1 MLQFSPNLVAG
12 GTILPYRVV
21 KMDTTAFQGVASTAA
36 ADFVVGVTDGS
47 TRRFDSANH
56 AEVVNGVGDPISL
69 QPSNCVQL
77 TASASI
83 TAGQGLI
90 PTTAG
95 KVVAVSGSGNVAHF
109 VALEGAGADGQ
120 IFWAYRL
127 PSTKAV

>member
-36 ADFVVGVTDGS
+36 GDFVVGVTDGS

-56 AEVVNGVGDPISL
+56 ADTGDPISL

-77 TASASI
+77 TASTSI
-83 TAGQGLI
+83 TAGQGLV

-95 KVVAVSGSGNVAHF
+95 KVTPVTSTNTALF
-109 VALEGAGADGQ
+109 VALEGASGDNV

-127 PSTKAV
+127 PATKVS

>member
-36 ADFVVGVTDGS
+36 GDFVVGVTDGS

-56 AEVVNGVGDPISL
+56 AETGDPISL

-77 TASASI
+77 TASAGI
-83 TAGQGLI
+83 TAGQGVI

>member
-1 MLQFSPNLVAG
+1 MLQFSPNLIAG
-12 GTILPYRVV
+12 SAILPYRVV

-36 ADFVVGVTDGS
+36 GDFVVGVSDGS

-56 AEVVNGVGDPISL
+56 ADTGDPISL

-77 TASASI
+77 TASAAI
-83 TAGQGLI
+83 TAGQGVI

>member
-1 MLQFSPNLVAG
+1 MLQFSPNLIAG
-12 GTILPYRVV
+12 SAILPYRVV

-36 ADFVVGVTDGS
+36 GDFVVGVSDGS

-56 AEVVNGVGDPISL
+56 ADTGDPISL

-77 TASASI
+77 TASAAI
-83 TAGQGLI
+83 TAGQGVI
-90 PTTAG
+90 ATTAG
-95 KVVAVSGSGNVAHF
+95 KVVAVVAASGNVAQF

-127 PSTKAV
+127 PATKAS

>member
-36 ADFVVGVTDGS
+36 GDFVVGVTDGS

-56 AEVVNGVGDPISL
+56 AETGDPISL

-77 TASASI
+77 TASTSI
-83 TAGQGLI
+83 TAGQGLM

-95 KVVAVSGSGNVAHF
+95 KVTPVTPTNTALF
-109 VALEGAGADGQ
+109 VALEGASGDNV

-127 PSTKAV
+127 PATKVS

>member
-1 MLQFSPNLVAG
+1 MLQFSPNLIAG
-12 GTILPYRVV
+12 SAILPYRVV

-36 ADFVVGVTDGS
+36 GDFVVGVSDGS

-56 AEVVNGVGDPISL
+56 AETGDPISL

-83 TAGQGLI
+83 TAGQGVI

>member
-56 AEVVNGVGDPISL
+56 AETGDPISL

-77 TASASI
+77 TASAGI
-83 TAGQGLI
+83 TAGQGVI

>member
-1 MLQFSPNLVAG
+1 MLQFSPNLIAG
-12 GTILPYRVV
+12 SAILPYRVV

-56 AEVVNGVGDPISL
+56 ADTGDPISL

-77 TASASI
+77 TASAAI
-83 TAGQGLI
+83 TAGQGVI
-90 PTTAG
+90 ATTAG
-95 KVVAVSGSGNVAHF
+95 KVVAVVAASGNVAQF

-127 PSTKAV
+127 PATKAS